1 MTNDFQNY
9 FDEPERKP
17 NKKCVVKGSESYNG
31 SIKSCLKD
39 NGIEMY
45 SAHNEKKYVV
55 AKWFIRILKNKFI
68 SLWLQ
73 YEKMC
78 ILIN

>member
-45 SAHNEKKYVV
+45 SAHNEKKFIV
-55 AKWFIRILKNKFI
+55 AK
-68 SLWLQ
+68 
-73 YEKMC
+73 
-78 ILIN
+78 